1 MTEVEIGV
9 EFRQKKTRNNHIK
22 ILKKIFF
29 VAAIFCINFCSEN
42 QISSFNLE
50 NLVKGKLA
58 IKGICMN
65 YVIEVLSNN
74 VDQSLI
80 EKSWTNEF
88 TEISYENVFGLGSI
102 CDFPENIG
110 EGDEFNFSI
119 IEENDQICANC
130 KAYSPTPKKKLFIKV
145 Y

>member
-9 EFRQKKTRNNHIK
+9 EFRQKKTKNNQIK

-29 VAAIFCINFCSEN
+29 VAALFSVNFCSEN
-42 QISSFNLE
+42 QISSYNLE
-50 NLVKGKLA
+50 NLLKGKLI

-65 YVIEVLSNN
+65 YVIEVLSDNI
-74 VDQSLI
+74 DQNLI

-102 CDFPENIG
+102 CDFPENID
-110 EGDEFNFSI
+110 EGDEFNFLI
-119 IEENDQICANC
+119 LKEKDQICANC